1 MRETRSDVIRSTTKQ
16 VPPREQVKPPIVKNS
31 KSITDRQKLSKINS
45 ILISHIGNRESL
57 EVAIKEV
64 LKS

>member
-1 MRETRSDVIRSTTKQ
+1 MKSDVIRSTTKQ
-16 VPPREQVKPPIVKNS
+16 VPTREQAKPPIVKNS
-31 KSITDRQKLSKINS
+31 KSITDKQKLNEINS

-57 EVAIKEV
+57 EIAIMQV

>member
-1 MRETRSDVIRSTTKQ
+1 MKSDVIRSTTKQ
-16 VPPREQVKPPIVKNS
+16 VPTKEQAKPPIVKNS
-31 KSITDRQKLSKINS
+31 KSITDKQKLNEIKS

-57 EVAIKEV
+57 EIAIMQV

>member
-1 MRETRSDVIRSTTKQ
+1 MRSYLIKSTTKQ
-16 VPPREQVKPPIVKNS
+16 VPTKEKAKPPIVKNS
-31 KSITDRQKLSKINS
+31 KSITDKQKLNKIKS

>member
-1 MRETRSDVIRSTTKQ
+1 MKSDVIRSTTKQ
-16 VPPREQVKPPIVKNS
+16 VPTKEQAKQPIVKNS
-31 KSITDRQKLSKINS
+31 KSITDKQKLNEIKS

-57 EVAIKEV
+57 EIAIMQV